1 MGKAIAR
8 KGCEIFHENK
18 KIGEITSGSWSPT
31 LKEPIALGYINTYYA
46 KSNTEVDIRIR
57 GKSFKGIISKRG
69 FYKKN
74 Y

>member
-1 MGKAIAR
+1 MYKRQR

-18 KIGEITSGSWSPT
+18 KIGAITSGSWSPT
-31 LKEPIALGYINTYYA
+31 LKEPIALGYINTHYA

-57 GKSFKGIISKRG
+57 DKLFKGIISKRA